1 MAESWSTACRDW
13 ERRIVA
19 GESLIPPPLYPAEA
33 DAALAVFDELR
44 VVDVPGRPRMADC
57 CRPWTRDFVASIFGA
72 LDPETGRRRISEW
85 LLLISKKNSKSTTA
99 AGIMLTAL
107 LQNWRENAEYL
118 ILAPT
123 VEVAKNSYE
132 PAAAMVRADPE
143 LSALLDVQDYVRTI
157 THRTTGATLKVVAA
171 DSATVGGKKATGV
184 LVDELWLFGKRADAE
199 AMLREATGGM
209 ASRPEGFVIYLTTQS
224 DDPPAGVF
232 REKLQYARD
241 VRDGVIDDPYFV
253 PVLYEFPAAMVKA
266 GEHRRAENMH
276 VTNPNL
282 GASVSRDFLERGLQQ
297 AERVGEA
304 SLRGFLAKHL
314 NVEIGLALRS
324 DRWAGADW
332 WERCAAPDLTTLD
345 AVLSRSVVA
354 TVGIDGGGLDD
365 LLGLCVLGRDA
376 GGRWL
381 SWCHAWAHESVLE
394 RHKVEASRMHDLIRC
409 GDLTLVDR
417 LGQDCDE
424 VAAIVARV
432 SSASILAA
440 KGVGLDPSGIG
451 SIVDALE
458 AEGIPQEQMVGISQ
472 GWRLT
477 GAIKTAERKLAEGAW
492 RHGGQPLMAWC
503 VGNARIEPRGNAVL
517 ITKQASGSGK
527 IDALMATLNA
537 VSLMQIAAPPTVVVP
552 RIISLTL

>member
-19 GESLIPPPLYPAEA
+19 GESLIQPPLYPAEA

-57 CRPWTRDFVASIFGA
+57 TKPWTRDFVASIFGA

-107 LQNWRENAEYL
+107 VQNWRENAEFL

-184 LVDELWLFGKRADAE
+184 LVDELWLFGKKADAE

-209 ASRPEGFVIYLTTQS
+209 ASRPEGFTIYLTTQS

-241 VRDGVIDDPYFV
+241 VRDGVIDDPCFV
-253 PVLYEFPAAMVKA
+253 PVLYEFPAAMIKA
-266 GEHRRAENMH
+266 GEHRRPEHMH

-282 GASVSRDFLERGLQQ
+282 GASVSREFLERGLQQ

-332 WERCAAPDLTTLD
+332 WEQAVHPTMRTLD
-345 AVLSRSVVA
+345 DLLALSEVA

-365 LLGLCVLGRDA
+365 LLALAVVGRDA
-376 GGRWL
+376 DGRWL
-381 SWCHAWAHESVLE
+381 AWAHAWAHESVLE
-394 RHKVEASRMHDLIRC
+394 RHKLAATQMQDMIRR
-409 GDLTLVDR
+409 GELTLVER
-417 LGQDCDE
+417 LGQDCDD
-424 VAAIVARV
+424 VAAIVARIRD
-432 SSASILAA
+432 AGLLAD

-458 AEGIPQEQMVGISQ
+458 AEGIEAAQLVGVNQ

-477 GAIKTAERKLAEGAW
+477 GIIKTLERRLAEGTLV
-492 RHGGQPLMAWC
+492 HCGGLLLAWC

-517 ITKQASGSGK
+517 ITKAASGAGK
-527 IDALMATLNA
+527 VDALMALLDA
-537 VSLMQIAAPPTVVVP
+537 ASMMQMAPPVAECP
-552 RIISLTL
+552 RIISLDI

>member
-1 MAESWSTACRDW
+1 MAGD
-13 ERRIVA
+13 
-19 GESLIPPPLYPAEA
+19 SLIPAPLYPAEA
-33 DAALAVFDELR
+33 EAALAVFDELR

-57 CRPWTRDFVASIFGA
+57 TKPWTRNFVASIFGA

-107 LQNWRENAEYL
+107 VLNWRDNAEFL

-143 LSALLDVQDYVRTI
+143 LSALLEVQDYVRTI

-184 LVDELWLFGKRADAE
+184 LVDELWLFGKKRDAE

-241 VRDGVIDDPYFV
+241 VRDGVIVDPHFV
-253 PVLYEFPAAMVKA
+253 PVLYEFPASMLKA
-266 GEHRRAENMH
+266 GDHRRPEHMH
-276 VTNPNL
+276 ITNPNL
-282 GASVSRDFLERGLQQ
+282 GASVSRDFLERGLLQ
-297 AERVGEA
+297 AERIGEA

-324 DRWAGADW
+324 DRWSGADW
-332 WERCAAPDLTTLD
+332 WEQAAHPTMRTLD
-345 AVLSRSVVA
+345 DLLVLSEVV

-376 GGRWL
+376 AGRWL
-381 SWCHAWAHESVLE
+381 VWVHAWAGETVLS
-394 RHKVEASRMHDLIRC
+394 RHKSEHTRMMDFVAQ
-409 GDLTLVDR
+409 GDLTLFDR
-417 LGQDCDE
+417 SSARADGME
-424 VAAIVARV
+424 AAAIVAKIRDGGK
-432 SSASILAA
+432 LAD
-440 KGVGLDPSGIG
+440 KGIG
-451 SIVDALE
+451 VDVAQIDSVRKALE
-458 AEGIPQEQMVGISQ
+458 EQGFEVGRDIYSVPQ
-472 GWRLT
+472 GWRLYGT
-477 GAIKTAERKLAEGAW
+477 IKNAERAIYEGTLL
-492 RHGGQPLMAWC
+492 HCDQPLMAWC
-503 VGNARIEPRGNAVL
+503 VSNARMEARGNAVL
-517 ITKQASGSGK
+517 ITKEASGYGK
-527 IDALMATLNA
+527 IDALMAMLDAISMMQSVPLDACSTPQIL
-537 VSLMQIAAPPTVVVP
+537 SLEI
-552 RIISLTL
+552 